1 VPEKNPLVCQ
11 LLLKF
16 LNDEY
21 AGRVGI
27 SISGHIMMLF
37 RSALRMETRLGL
49 LYVWK
54 GCTRPELF
62 AKRGGGGMKDI
73 PEAARMKTLAQR
85 PATHLSFGL
94 GMLKWKTSRAMVPK
108 ALSFARMDV
117 WLFERAGNAG
127 DLSGK
132 ELF

>member
-1 VPEKNPLVCQ
+1 VPENPLVCQ

-21 AGRVGI
+21 AERVGI

-37 RSALRMETRLGL
+37 RSASRMETRLGL

-62 AKRGGGGMKDI
+62 AKGGGEEGHLRGCEDENSCATACDASQLWPGYVEVEDEQSDGPQS
-73 PEAARMKTLAQR
+73 PEFCANGRVVVR
-85 PATHLSFGL
+85 
-94 GMLKWKTSRAMVPK
+94 TSR
-108 ALSFARMDV
+108 
-117 WLFERAGNAG
+117 
-127 DLSGK
+127 
-132 ELF
+132 